1 MVVRERGETLLFGL
15 TCGVIEEMIVMNSAM
30 MVVVEERRREET
42 RRDGG
47 AETLSYATQDTLRCH
62 VRMGGRPTAA
72 WTVRGRQTL
81 FIAVSEACEASGARH

>member
-1 MVVRERGETLLFGL
+1 MVVCERGETLLFSL
-15 TCGVIEEMIVMNSAM
+15 TCGVIGEIVMNSTM

-81 FIAVSEACEASGARH
+81 FIAVSEASEASGARH

>member
-1 MVVRERGETLLFGL
+1 MVVCERGETLLFGL
-15 TCGVIEEMIVMNSAM
+15 TCGVIEEMIVMNSTM

-72 WTVRGRQTL
+72 WTVRGAQADL
-81 FIAVSEACEASGARH
+81 VYCSE

>member
-1 MVVRERGETLLFGL
+1 MWSDRRDDSDEQHV
-15 TCGVIEEMIVMNSAM
+15 

-72 WTVRGRQTL
+72 WTVRGRQAL